1 MKGNISLTDFQDL
14 IFPNKPMHWVP
25 YKFFE
30 AATALKAVAPL
41 SSALQTAI
49 LACKS
54 WGK

>member
-1 MKGNISLTDFQDL
+1 MEGKISLTDFQDL
-14 IFPNKPMHWVP
+14 ILPKKPIHWVP

-30 AATALKAVAPL
+30 EATALKAVAPL

-54 WGK
+54 WRK